1 LSING
6 QNQVTAIINA
16 GTAGVGNIGAS
27 GQGFNTVFAKAT
39 SAQYADLAEKYTSDF
54 EYIPGTVLVFG
65 GTQEVTITTQSHD
78 PRVAGVVTTNPA
90 YLMNDSIDGIAVAL
104 TGRVPCSVLGPVNK
118 GDRLVTSEQ
127 SGVAQKLNKD
137 LYEPGCIIGKS
148 LEIIES
154 AEIRTIEIA
163 IGRF

>member
-1 LSING
+1 
-6 QNQVTAIINA
+6 
-16 GTAGVGNIGAS
+16 
-27 GQGFNTVFAKAT
+27 
-39 SAQYADLAEKYTSDF
+39 
-54 EYIPGTVLVFG
+54 
-65 GTQEVTITTQSHD
+65 
-78 PRVAGVVTTNPA
+78 
-90 YLMNDSIDGIAVAL
+90 
-104 TGRVPCSVLGPVNK
+104 LGPVNK